1 MDKIQIITICE
12 TKIVVD
18 VAVRSLEDCRD
29 LYKSAETQ
37 TMDSTSNKSTS
48 TDSSGVQLT
57 SNSMEPPQEVALKP
71 TENIL
76 PEPTIKI
83 SPAESGKGKG
93 MGVGGGRNDD
103 GIPLSQ
109 SELKNNVNPSC
120 ATAPRYQLTSLAHK
134 KCVWVWI
141 KFYASYYFCK

>member
-12 TKIVVD
+12 TKIVD

-37 TMDSTSNKSTS
+37 TVDSTSNKSTS

-57 SNSMEPPQEVALKP
+57 SNSLEPSQEVALKP

-93 MGVGGGRNDD
+93 MGVGGGRDD
-103 GIPLSQ
+103 DVISPSQ
-109 SELKNNVNPSC
+109 SELKNIVNPSC
-120 ATAPRYQLTSLAHK
+120 ATAPWYQLTTLAHK

-141 KFYASYYFCK
+141 KFYASYHFCK

>member
-18 VAVRSLEDCRD
+18 VAVRSLEECRD

-37 TMDSTSNKSTS
+37 TVDSTSNKSTS

-57 SNSMEPPQEVALKP
+57 SNSPQEVALKP

-93 MGVGGGRNDD
+93 MGVGGGRDDD
-103 GIPLSQ
+103 GISPSQ
-109 SELKNNVNPSC
+109 
-120 ATAPRYQLTSLAHK
+120 
-134 KCVWVWI
+134 
-141 KFYASYYFCK
+141 